1 MKSNMMLTVTEG
13 HSDRDAKVRK
23 RAKGERAE
31 KTATC
36 VPPSFFV
43 MLNYLVNST

>member
-1 MKSNMMLTVTEG
+1 MMLTVKEG

-23 RAKGERAE
+23 RAKGRGERAE